1 MSALGAGAQGCGGTG
16 LAGALS
22 QIEQGVRQVPGAVRV
37 PAKQPPIGAPE
48 CWRDC
53 TRPSPRSGPA
63 LLSAPATGDVTVLGS
78 AAGRAVAAP
87 IDLA

>member
-48 CWRDC
+48 CWRDLHPAE
-53 TRPSPRSGPA
+53 TTARPR
-63 LLSAPATGDVTVLGS
+63 ATLGAGD
-78 AAGRAVAAP
+78 R
-87 IDLA
+87 